1 MNVNAYIMSYLS
13 SIHFDCPK
21 TVPFPFD
28 VPAVKFGK
36 HLNVKSPIVIFVGDN
51 GTGKSTLIET
61 FAYRMQLPHM
71 DGSTY
76 AKSCFD
82 AARTLLP
89 YLEIEY
95 KIMKTVGFFF
105 RAEDFGEYINS
116 VDRRDASLH
125 KSLEDLE
132 GSVPNHIIKEMKD
145 NANSQLYHMR
155 KNYGQ
160 ELQSYSHGE
169 AFLQIMQEKIKS
181 KGIFI
186 LDEPEAALSPL
197 KQLSLIYFIRE
208 HLTSNL
214 SQFIIATHSPI
225 LMSIPNAK
233 IFEITHE
240 TLKETPLE
248 DTEHF
253 SITKS
258 FLNHPELY
266 LNSL

>member
-1 MNVNAYIMSYLS
+1 
-13 SIHFDCPK
+13 
-21 TVPFPFD
+21 
-28 VPAVKFGK
+28 
-36 HLNVKSPIVIFVGDN
+36 
-51 GTGKSTLIET
+51 
-61 FAYRMQLPHM
+61 
-71 DGSTY
+71 
-76 AKSCFD
+76 
-82 AARTLLP
+82 
-89 YLEIEY
+89 
-95 KIMKTVGFFF
+95 MKTVGFFF

-233 IFEITHE
+233 IFEIE
-240 TLKETPLE
+240 TVNSSS
-248 DTEHF
+248 EHF
-253 SITKS
+253 SGLNVEKITDFS
-258 FLNHPELY
+258 NFEDIY
-266 LNSL
+266 LKILETDNLILDAADPITCEIT